1 MSNKTKLFLKI
12 LLSMLVAFTVVTF
25 TSGKIFLA
33 DSPMINPNFISSLKT
48 LPSNLLN
55 SPQRFFAN
63 KNQTQQ
69 LNQYQSLQT
78 NVMKSLAPGVYA
90 KEDDQG
96 NPVYVRVTND
106 LQWEERTLNENG
118 KTVVVRYPKG
128 FIK

>member
-106 LQWEERTLNENG
+106 LQWEERVLNENG
-118 KTVVVRYPKG
+118 IQVTVRYPKG